1 MGVIKEN
8 VCFGNKLCS
17 FNAGKHIDS
26 KFQYYVIQSPIF
38 GKMFTESISGMIGGV
53 SVNKLKDMLIPLP
66 PIEEQKRIV
75 EKLDK
80 ILPLCEEL
88 EKEIA

>member
-1 MGVIKEN
+1 MAKSKNANLHNAKAAKNDEFYKTDYEN
-8 VCFGNKLCS
+8 LS
-17 FNAGKHIDS
+17 F
-26 KFQYYVIQSPIF
+26 
-38 GKMFTESISGMIGGV
+38 
-53 SVNKLKDMLIPLP
+53 PLP

-88 EKEIA
+88 EKEFA